1 MSSLWLVTSRIGG
14 VHEADLLSY
23 LCAHIQTISITP
35 RCISKYMNKNIS
47 LFNPTCPWRRSKICT
62 YAQHFATIA
71 QYYIFYVKINFMNLY
86 TFWYHSMCLKNVQ
99 AKYLR
104 FIVYI
109 AKLLFCHLGW
119 SFVILFWFNLILFV
133 AIFFHLFPLMNNRA
147 SCFKFHFTF
156 FTNDPCN
163 AICWIQIVIISFKT
177 KNSWYDL
184 KPTNW
189 TLSKLWCFAI
199 ILHFKIDA
207 R

>member
-1 MSSLWLVTSRIGG
+1 MCIIFIALTYLVWISGSWQQPEWFQPRISVGTCMMSS
-14 VHEADLLSY
+14 
-23 LCAHIQTISITP
+23 
-35 RCISKYMNKNIS
+35 
-47 LFNPTCPWRRSKICT
+47 PWQRSKALRKWTI
-62 YAQHFATIA
+62 FATIA
-71 QYYIFYVKINFMNLY
+71 QWSTFYVKINSMKLY
-86 TFWYHSMCLKNVQ
+86 TFWYHSMYLKNVQ
-99 AKYLR
+99 AKYLH

-119 SFVILFWFNLILFV
+119 SFVILFRFNLILFV

-147 SCFKFHFTF
+147 SCFKFNFTF

-163 AICWIQIVIISFKT
+163 AIWWIQIVIISFKT

-189 TLSKLWCFAI
+189 TLSKLWWFAI
-199 ILHFKIDA
+199 ILHYKIDA